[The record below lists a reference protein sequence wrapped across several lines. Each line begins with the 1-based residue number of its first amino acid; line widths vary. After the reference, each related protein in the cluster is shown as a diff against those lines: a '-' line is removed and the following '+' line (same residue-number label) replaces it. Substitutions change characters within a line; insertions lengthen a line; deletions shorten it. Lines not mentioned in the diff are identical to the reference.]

1 MRRCHFTKAANSS
14 VFLCDRVCG
23 RDRAFSKLEAG
34 TAGRSAGPTAVML
47 KLRPRSRLQ
56 STKYKPLLAASARS
70 LLQVMRRCHFTKA
83 ANSSVFLCDRVCG
96 RDRAFSKLEAGT
108 AGRSAGPTA
117 VMLKLRPR
125 SRLQSTKYTPLL
137 AASARSLL

>member
-23 RDRAFSKLEAG
+23 RDRAFSILEAG

-56 STKYKPLLAASARS
+56 SNKYTPLLAASARS

-96 RDRAFSKLEAGT
+96 RDRAFSKSAPALPAGT
-108 AGRSAGPTA
+108 ACLTIAYRY
-117 VMLKLRPR
+117 VIINRY
-125 SRLQSTKYTPLL
+125 QPLWWN
-137 AASARSLL
+137 RQTQET